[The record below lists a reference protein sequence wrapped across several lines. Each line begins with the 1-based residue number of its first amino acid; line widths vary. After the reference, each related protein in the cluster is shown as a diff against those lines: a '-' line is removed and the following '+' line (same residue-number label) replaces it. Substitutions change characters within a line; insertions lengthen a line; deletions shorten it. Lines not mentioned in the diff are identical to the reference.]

1 MKTTAKLWIG
11 IGILALLSP
20 LGLILPERFKAGD
33 AWGEW
38 GIDAFKEIFGYVPV
52 GLRKL
57 SNLWSAPFS
66 DYAFNSQQDKGLCQ
80 LSLGYIASAVI
91 GILVIVCVAML
102 LGGFLSKGKPGEKR

>member
-38 GIDAFKEIFGYVPV
+38 GVDTFKEIFGYVPA

-91 GILVIVCVAML
+91 GILVTVCAVML
-102 LGGFLSKGKPGEKR
+102 LGRFLSKGKPGEKR

>member
-38 GIDAFKEIFGYVPV
+38 GVNTFKEIFGYVPA
-52 GLRKL
+52 GLGKL
-57 SNLWSAPFS
+57 SSLWSAPFS
-66 DYAFNSQQDKGLCQ
+66 DYAFNGQQDKGLCQ
-80 LSLGYIASAVI
+80 LGLGYIASAVI

-102 LGGFLSKGKPGEKR
+102 LSRFLNKGKPGEKR

>member
-38 GIDAFKEIFGYVPV
+38 GIEAFKEILGYVPA

-57 SNLWSAPFS
+57 SSLWSAPFS
-66 DYAFNSQQDKGLCQ
+66 DYAFNGQQDKGLCQ
-80 LSLGYIASAVI
+80 LGLGYIASAVI

-102 LGGFLSKGKPGEKR
+102 LSRFLNKGKPGEKR

>member
-38 GIDAFKEIFGYVPV
+38 GVDTFKEIFGYVPV

-66 DYAFNSQQDKGLCQ
+66 DYAFNSQQDKGLCR

-91 GILVIVCVAML
+91 GILVTVCAVML
-102 LGGFLSKGKPGEKR
+102 LGRFLSKGKPGEKR

>member
-38 GIDAFKEIFGYVPV
+38 GLE
-52 GLRKL
+52 KL
-57 SNLWSAPFS
+57 SSLWSAPFS
-66 DYAFNSQQDKGLCQ
+66 DYALNGQQNKGLCQ

-91 GILVIVCVAML
+91 GILVIVCLAML
-102 LGGFLSKGKPGEKR
+102 LGGFLSKDKPGEKR

>member
-66 DYAFNSQQDKGLCQ
+66 DYALNGQQDKGLCQ

-91 GILVIVCVAML
+91 GILVTVCAVML
-102 LGGFLSKGKPGEKR
+102 LGRFLSKGKPGEKR

>member
-20 LGLILPERFKAGD
+20 LGLILPERLKAGD

-38 GIDAFKEIFGYVPV
+38 GIDAFKKMLGYVPA

-57 SNLWSAPFS
+57 SNLWSAPFP
-66 DYAFNSQQDKGLCQ
+66 DYALNGQQDKGLCQ
-80 LSLGYIASAVI
+80 LSLGYVASAII
-91 GILVIVCVAML
+91 GILVIVCAVMF
-102 LGGFLSKGKPGEKR
+102 LGRFLSKGKPGEKR

>member
-11 IGILALLSP
+11 IGLLALLSP

-38 GIDAFKEIFGYVPV
+38 GIEAFKEILGYVPA

-57 SNLWSAPFS
+57 SSLWSAPFS
-66 DYAFNSQQDKGLCQ
+66 DYAFNGQQDKGLCQ
-80 LSLGYIASAVI
+80 LGLGYIASAVI

-102 LGGFLSKGKPGEKR
+102 LSRFLNKGKPGEKR

>member
-11 IGILALLSP
+11 IGLLALLSP

-38 GIDAFKEIFGYVPV
+38 GLEAFKEILGYVPA
-52 GLRKL
+52 GLGKL
-57 SNLWSAPFS
+57 SSLWSAPFS
-66 DYAFNSQQDKGLCQ
+66 DYAFNGQQDKGLCQ
-80 LSLGYIASAVI
+80 LGLGYIVSAAI
-91 GILVIVCVAML
+91 GILLIVCLVML

>member
-38 GIDAFKEIFGYVPV
+38 GIDVFKEIFGYVPA

>member
-1 MKTTAKLWIG
+1 MRTTAKLWIG

-38 GIDAFKEIFGYVPV
+38 GLDAFKEILGYVPA

-57 SNLWSAPFS
+57 SSLWSAPFS
-66 DYAFNSQQDKGLCQ
+66 DYAFNGQQDKGLCQ
-80 LSLGYIASAVI
+80 LGLGYIASAVI

-102 LGGFLSKGKPGEKR
+102 LSRFLNKGKPGEKR

>member
-11 IGILALLSP
+11 IGLLALLSP

-38 GIDAFKEIFGYVPV
+38 GIEAFKEILGYVPA

-57 SNLWSAPFS
+57 SSLWSAPFS

-91 GILVIVCVAML
+91 GILVTVCAVML
-102 LGGFLSKGKPGEKR
+102 LGRFLSKGKPGEKR

>member
-38 GIDAFKEIFGYVPV
+38 GVNTFKEIFGYVPA

-91 GILVIVCVAML
+91 GILVTVCAVML
-102 LGGFLSKGKPGEKR
+102 LGRFLSKGKPGEKR

>member
-38 GIDAFKEIFGYVPV
+38 GIEAFKEILGYVPA

-91 GILVIVCVAML
+91 GILVTVCAVML
-102 LGGFLSKGKPGEKR
+102 LGRFLSKGKPGEKR